1 MYFVRR
7 HFSDFN
13 KVNGR
18 KRTSIFLK
26 TVIQKAL
33 FSKENTEF
41 QAEHNMIISGH
52 IFVTY

>member
-7 HFSDFN
+7 YFSDFN

-26 TVIQKAL
+26 IVIQKAL

-41 QAEHNMIISGH
+41 QALYSN
-52 IFVTY
+52 